1 VKIDNFS
8 LLVGSDQFKE
18 RILSSTFCILSAQKH
33 KKLELGLRNPSF
45 TIESVDPVG
54 DVKGVNSSILCQI
67 EYPALRNIRLNPLGN
82 RSFYFRGILDSD
94 AFIDADISWNEN
106 SISGTISNTSQC
118 NFYHCIIVAGDTY
131 YELPDLE
138 AQETID
144 LNCDQHKGV
153 INEKQLSKEEKQ
165 FYDLIKSSLFQSV
178 IKERYPVLLG
188 WFKEPILSY
197 SLNEKYFINTHTSLF
212 VYFL

>member
-1 VKIDNFS
+1 MKIDNFS
-8 LLVGSDQFKE
+8 LLIGSDQFKE

-45 TIESVDPVG
+45 VIESADPVR
-54 DVKGVNSSILCQI
+54 DMNSANPSILRQT
-67 EYPALRNIRLNPLGN
+67 EYPALSNIRLNPLGN

-94 AFIDADISWNEN
+94 AFIDANLSWHEN

-118 NFYHCIIVAGDTY
+118 NFYHSVIVAGDSY

-138 AQETID
+138 AQETIE
-144 LNCDQHKGV
+144 LNCDKHKGV
-153 INEKQLSKEEKQ
+153 IKDKQLSKEEKQ
-165 FYDLIKSSLFQSV
+165 FYNLIKSSLFQSV
-178 IKERYPVLLG
+178 IKDRYPVLLG

-197 SLNEKYFINTHTSLF
+197 SLNEKYVINTHSSLF